1 MQDKKSDCKEI
12 ARFGFAVPG
21 KTFKP
26 YPAGCR
32 TEENRPMHFGAI
44 LCSEFYLPA
53 MQLQAGGFLKTF
65 SRCSSA
71 LL

>member
-1 MQDKKSDCKEI
+1 MQDKRNDCKEI

-21 KTFKP
+21 KTSKP

-32 TEENRPMHFGAI
+32 TEENRPMDFGAI
-44 LCSEFYLPA
+44 LWREFYLPA